1 VVVTE
6 PRRRLADRLLDSGLA
21 LASEFAEQDRLD
33 PTRPPLSVLVAEN
46 AAHHERIG
54 EDRILARVREV
65 IEQRTAL
72 RDQRAARAR
81 KLIDEGNLPPAASE
95 LSWAAALDEQLGAL
109 RAVLATVE
117 TDRIRAGS

>member
-1 VVVTE
+1 MTE

-21 LASEFAEQDRLD
+21 VAADYAGQDRLD
-33 PTRPPLSVLVAEN
+33 PARPPLSVLVAEN
-46 AAHHERIG
+46 AAAHERIG
-54 EDRILARVREV
+54 EERVLARVREV

-72 RDQRAARAR
+72 RDERAARAR

-109 RAVLATVE
+109 RAVLASVE
-117 TDRIRAGS
+117 TDRVRAGS